1 MSHYKYTTSSVEK
14 DRVMDILMTHK
25 HLTDMYNNAANEVDC
40 SVMHNEM
47 LNILKEEH
55 ELEHELY
62 NAVKKRGWYTAKMAQ
77 TDDVNKVQS
86 EFENIKKDMG
96 I

>member
-1 MSHYKYTTSSVEK
+1 MSDYKYTTSSVEK

-40 SVMHNEM
+40 SVMHNEI

-62 NAVKKRGWYTAKMAQ
+62 NEMKKRGWYTNKKAQ
-77 TDDVNKVQS
+77 TSDVTQVHS
-86 EFENIKKDMG
+86 EFENMKKDLG